1 MYDQDEDGMITK
13 AEMTRIIDA
22 FCKSVGPLVTYSGKR
37 YESGEALV
45 EEFFDEMDTNDDGK
59 VSLDDYRNGAIRNHD
74 IIQGLKLFEQ
84 STAPASALAASTSMS
99 TALPSSPSA
108 PPSTTTK

>member
-1 MYDQDEDGMITK
+1 MYDQDEDGMISK

-45 EEFFDEMDTNDDGK
+45 EEFFEEMDGNDDGR
-59 VSLDDYRNGAIRNHD
+59 VSLDDYRDGAMRNHD
-74 IIQGLKLFEQ
+74 IIQGLKLFEHSSSTPTAALS
-84 STAPASALAASTSMS
+84 STAVAPA
-99 TALPSSPSA
+99 A
-108 PPSTTTK
+108 PGPGK